1 MKILEKDSKIKING
15 AKMDTADRPKNLSKF
30 LNYVN
35 LSLIIGLPASGK
47 SSLIRQLL
55 MGTRDDNLY
64 NDVFHS
70 VYYISPS
77 DTMSL
82 NLPEDKKILLDQ
94 DPLEEILE
102 NIIQNE
108 KDLGEEEEPHHV
120 LIILDDAVNFL
131 NTRAAAMKIFRKIS
145 MNGRHILGKHSS
157 LQTWLVSQK
166 IKSVPLTIRSQANQI
181 WFFNS
186 TKAEKEVLRDE
197 YTGLDK
203 KEAKKLFDYVFN
215 KKHNFLFVNLQL
227 PLNTRYFKNFNRLL
241 IVDEE
246 ED

>member
-30 LNYVN
+30 LQYVN

>member
-1 MKILEKDSKIKING
+1 
-15 AKMDTADRPKNLSKF
+15 
-30 LNYVN
+30 
-35 LSLIIGLPASGK
+35 
-47 SSLIRQLL
+47 

-215 KKHNFLFVNLQL
+215 KKHNFLFINLQL
-227 PLNTRYFKNFNRLL
+227 PLNTRYFKNFNRLM

>member
-227 PLNTRYFKNFNRLL
+227 PLNTRYFKNFNRVL

-246 ED
+246 DD